1 MTHRYITVLDVDEPS
16 NAVVIDA
23 VSGASG
29 APRKTDRTH
38 HTIRHTTLKSLHLYK
53 IKKGGIVLAVRI

>member
-1 MTHRYITVLDVDEPS
+1 MTHRYIKHLDVDEPD
-16 NAVVIDA
+16 NVVVIDGA
-23 VSGASG
+23 SGASG

-38 HTIRHTTLKSLHLYK
+38 HTISHTTLKSLHLYK